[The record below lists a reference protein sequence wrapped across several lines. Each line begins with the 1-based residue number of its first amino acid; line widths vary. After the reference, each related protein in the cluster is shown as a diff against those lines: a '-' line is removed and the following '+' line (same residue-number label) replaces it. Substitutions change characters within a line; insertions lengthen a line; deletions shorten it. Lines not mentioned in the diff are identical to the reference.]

1 MVSSLNN
8 NDIFLSLYAVSPC
21 LSLQNVVGWDY
32 EGKVDKHASQKGA
45 EFCIAYMHSALKDNY
60 SCE

>member
-8 NDIFLSLYAVSPC
+8 NNIILLLYNGFPC

-32 EGKVDKHASQKGA
+32 EGKVDKHASQKGTVS
-45 EFCIAYMHSALKDNY
+45 CIHI
-60 SCE
+60 CTVP